1 VYENCQI
8 TEFYNIA
15 KKSRSNKNQVEDSPG
30 TPPNELSK
38 IAHQLCSLLGVE
50 HGETLTDDT
59 LREID
64 RQVDALGTLRFER
77 RGGRKESKMVGLEEG
92 AGTDRGVSEM
102 LDKIEKFGESEKI
115 FDRAMLKMEY
125 QRELSKAKKK
135 GKRPL

>member
-1 VYENCQI
+1 M
-8 TEFYNIA
+8 
-15 KKSRSNKNQVEDSPG
+15 
-30 TPPNELSK
+30 
-38 IAHQLCSLLGVE
+38 LGVD
-50 HGETLTDDT
+50 HGETLSDDT

-77 RGGRKESKMVGLEEG
+77 RGGRKESKMVSLEEG
-92 AGTDRGVSEM
+92 PGTDRGVSEM